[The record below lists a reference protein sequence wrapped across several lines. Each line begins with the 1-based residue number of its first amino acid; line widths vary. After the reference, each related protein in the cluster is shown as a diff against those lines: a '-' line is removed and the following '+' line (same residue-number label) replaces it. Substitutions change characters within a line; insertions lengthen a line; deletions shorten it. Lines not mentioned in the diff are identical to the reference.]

1 MVIVSLQAVRGWMSG
16 VCLLGVFVMNVPA
29 YPASIFVTTRSGD
42 AISLPAPNQDSNF
55 SIERAL
61 HERRSVREFGKAALT
76 QEEVSQLLWAAQGI
90 TSREGLRTAPSAGA
104 LYPLELYC
112 VAGAVTGLAPGVYHY
127 LPRLHTLQT
136 VLPEDRRVLLADAA
150 LDQEWLA
157 AAPVVLALG
166 ALFRRTT
173 RKYGERGIRYVH
185 IEVGHVAQNV
195 CLMAGA
201 LGLGAATVGAFDDA
215 AVQTV
220 LGLPD
225 DVVPLYLLPAGWAER

>member
-1 MVIVSLQAVRGWMSG
+1 MMVRGCPDILRNIQMIGANATPRMHALTLPVVSTAQPLAQ
-16 VCLLGVFVMNVPA
+16 LL
-29 YPASIFVTTRSGD
+29 
-42 AISLPAPNQDSNF
+42 QQ
-55 SIERAL
+55 
-61 HERRSVREFGKAALT
+61 RRSLRDYASTPLGIEALAA
-76 QEEVSQLLWAAQGI
+76 LLWAAQGI
-90 TSREGLRTAPSAGA
+90 TARDDLRTAPSAGA

-112 VAGAVTGLAPGVYHY
+112 VAGAVTGLVPGVYHY